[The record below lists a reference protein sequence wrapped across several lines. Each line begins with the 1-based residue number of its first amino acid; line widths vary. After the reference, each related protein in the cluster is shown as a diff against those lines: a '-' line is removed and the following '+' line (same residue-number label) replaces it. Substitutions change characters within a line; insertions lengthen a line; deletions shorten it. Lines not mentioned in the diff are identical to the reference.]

1 MRINFKNLTIHNFK
15 SFADESFDFS
25 SMSGMTLVCG
35 KNLDIPGQANSAGKS
50 SIFDALLYAL
60 FGQLQT
66 SVKNKNLKN
75 RYVDD
80 TSMSVSIEFDI
91 DKKSFY
97 KIERGLNKHAQTFLT
112 VFKKENGTYSE
123 ITKSSIQETDD
134 LIANEILRCDVS
146 IFLRT
151 ILLSSDQNYNFF
163 LLPPAAKKDF
173 IEKLFNIKVF
183 GEMYSLIHRDVLD
196 YDKEFVKRQN
206 TLLMLSKSKEDFE
219 SRKTVFENEQKE
231 KISQIESNVS
241 ASSKK
246 LSELK
251 QKNVSVNDAE
261 ISKCEN
267 AINLLVEKKTE
278 LNSKSREISESEKRL
293 ASKKFKLEAAKSSNE
308 KTISSYSILLSKL
321 CDHCKPI
328 VSEHYNLGKLE
339 SQNSKIDKELN
350 EISAQSK
357 ELSDRLSSISEKIV
371 KIDSKQNQLNQ
382 KIHNATDESNKLKIE
397 IGKLEHEISFSEE
410 RLENLKKEKNPYTD
424 LLKDTCEKLE
434 KENLNIADLN
444 KRYSY
449 LKFAEQI
456 VSQDNLKKFII
467 KDLVGLL
474 NSKIK
479 YYLMKLGAKYTCVF
493 DENMK
498 FTFITPDNGGETE
511 YATFSAGERMRLLI
525 AASFAFRDFMSTR
538 NNFTSNILILDE
550 FIDSAID
557 TLAVNNV
564 LHILQEF
571 SRISNQHVMIIS
583 HRKEIDNSIFDNIV
597 MVQKEQNIST
607 ISILPPE
614 K

>member
-1 MRINFKNLTIHNFK
+1 MRINFKNLNIHNFK

-75 RYVDD
+75 RYIDD

-219 SRKTVFENEQKE
+219 SRKTAFENEQKE

-251 QKNVSVNDAE
+251 QKNVSVNAAE

-278 LNSKSREISESEKRL
+278 LNSKNREISESEKRL

-321 CDHCKPI
+321 CSHCKPI

-339 SQNSKIDKELN
+339 AQNSKIDKELN

-382 KIHNATDESNKLKIE
+382 KIHDATDESNKLKIE
-397 IGKLEHEISFSEE
+397 IGKLEHEIAFSEE
-410 RLENLKKEKNPYTD
+410 RLESLKKEKNPYTD

-444 KRYSY
+444 KKYSY